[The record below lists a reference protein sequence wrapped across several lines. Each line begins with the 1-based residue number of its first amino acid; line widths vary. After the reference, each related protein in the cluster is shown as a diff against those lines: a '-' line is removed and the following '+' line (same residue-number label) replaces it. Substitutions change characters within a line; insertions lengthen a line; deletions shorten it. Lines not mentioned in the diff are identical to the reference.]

1 MSRVFLCF
9 FPLFFEILDRDRLP
23 KKTVSSEKETVK
35 AKART
40 VQIETEKNDDK
51 SSDFE

>member
-9 FPLFFEILDRDRLP
+9 FPLFFEILDRRP